1 MNNNIVVLSHHFPLF
16 VGAFDHYCQQNTN
29 LPLQKDLKTERF
41 PYCSLNGLD
50 FFCLCESIPLLKTS
64 QVEVNINQG
73 YKNLS
78 LHYDTKIETTGMLVP
93 FLHNWPKAGCMVFFM
108 KFHKAVEA

>member
-1 MNNNIVVLSHHFPLF
+1 M
-16 VGAFDHYCQQNTN
+16 
-29 LPLQKDLKTERF
+29 
-41 PYCSLNGLD
+41 
-50 FFCLCESIPLLKTS
+50 S

-93 FLHNWPKAGCMVFFM
+93 FLHFYAPDMFIITGLKLDACFSS
-108 KFHKAVEA
+108 